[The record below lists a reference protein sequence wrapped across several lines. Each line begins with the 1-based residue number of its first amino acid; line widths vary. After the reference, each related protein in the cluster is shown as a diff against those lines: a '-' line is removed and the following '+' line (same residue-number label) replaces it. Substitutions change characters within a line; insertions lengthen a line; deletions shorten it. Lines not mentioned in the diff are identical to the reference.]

1 MSSGSSSSSEVK
13 NSNRDKLIWGC
24 VIGGGCIVI
33 GVILYFV
40 ISAVQNKNDTED
52 VNNVGGST
60 ETGTA
65 VTTPSRVPVV
75 NKNNTGSVNAAA
87 TQPSTTGGATQ
98 PSTTGAPSAATT
110 PPSIPVASPWSTFPI
125 GQSIN
130 CKSDDPNGKNTGGV
144 NGGGSTIYRYMGNN
158 TANAYPSNIIASS
171 WDSSNWNKPNT
182 ITCSGLKKGVNMSIA
197 SGSASETVVSPKY
210 IGCYKDDYVYSGGRL
225 LNKGGGQIYTVDQC
239 NAAAAAAGAPYFG
252 MQYWRGAGGSVSNKA
267 QCWWPDPADK
277 NLTLTKIQSV
287 GEGSCNLGTDG
298 NMYGQGMMNALYTT
312 TPNATKFPTPTY
324 IGCYK
329 DDYVYSGGRLLNK
342 GGGQIYTVDQC
353 NAAAAA
359 AGAPY
364 FGMQYWRGAGGSVSN
379 KAQCWWANPADTN
392 LNFNKITSLG
402 GGSCDVGTDGNIYGQ
417 GMMNA
422 IYQVV

>member
-60 ETGTA
+60 ETGTG
-65 VTTPSRVPVV
+65 VTTPSPVPVV
-75 NKNNTGSVNAAA
+75 NKNNTGSANAAA
-87 TQPSTTGGATQ
+87 TK

-110 PPSIPVASPWSTFPI
+110 PPPSIPVASPWSTFAI

-171 WDSSNWNKPNT
+171 WDSSNWNKPKT
-182 ITCSGLKKGVNMSIA
+182 ITCSGLKQGVNMSIA

-225 LNKGGGQIYTVDQC
+225 LNKGGGQINTVQGC

-252 MQYWRGAGGSVSNKA
+252 MQYWRGAGESVSNKA

-277 NLTLTKIQSV
+277 NLTLTKITSLGGGTCDV
-287 GEGSCNLGTDG
+287 GTDG
-298 NMYGQGMMNALYTT
+298 NIYGQGMMNAIYTT
-312 TPNATKFPTPTY
+312 NPNMANFSTPTY

-329 DDYVYSGGRLLNK
+329 DEGTAYSGGRLMSK
-342 GGGQIYTVDQC
+342 GEGSIHPVIAC
-353 NAAAAA
+353 NNAAKAG
-359 AGAPY
+359 GAPY
-364 FGMQYWRGAGGSVSN
+364 FGMQYWRGAGESVSN
-379 KAQCWWANPADTN
+379 KAQCWWANPGDTN